1 MNKLIALDTVPQV
14 MPTTDDELIQQQTS
28 GRQATKLFDDRE
40 VSLNEISRSP
50 LVDVSTPDSAT
61 TQSKSTMS
69 NSEEIFNSNRI
80 KRELDQELESIKK
93 EIDNNDAL
101 ESEKQALRTEQL
113 VDKMLRSRE
122 QPRSAVPVMQ
132 TTVTNT
138 HELATKLAEMNQEIT
153 KLSHRSE
160 QTINGTPTIT
170 QTQTPY
176 IPLNELKTI
185 EKGIQGCMAKT
196 REILY
201 NVQQLQERV
210 HVLEESNVLP
220 LINDQKNLAF
230 ELRKEVK
237 EFKGKLYE
245 KVATKVKKSIH
256 KIEARMKSEMNQHIA
271 RLMEQQL
278 TILQQDIA
286 QQISLKLSQAR
297 LTHPQNVEIDEYN
310 TKVKFINKKVVEWN
324 QSYQYEDD
332 VLNRRLLVQEK
343 MYPNQLE
350 DSAPV
355 VAQKEEAIHNMNMN
369 IARKQ
374 REFEEIHQSLK
385 SK

>member
-1 MNKLIALDTVPQV
+1 MNKLIALDTVPQI
-14 MPTTDDELIQQQTS
+14 MPTTDDELIQQTS
-28 GRQATKLFDDRE
+28 NRQVTKLFDDRD

-50 LVDVSTPDSAT
+50 LVDVSTPDSD

-69 NSEEIFNSNRI
+69 NSEAIFNSNRI
-80 KRELDQELESIKK
+80 KIELDQELESIKK

-113 VDKMLRSRE
+113 VEKMLRSRE

-256 KIEARMKSEMNQHIA
+256 KIEAKLKSEMNQHIA

-324 QSYQYEDD
+324 QSYQYED

-355 VAQKEEAIHNMNMN
+355 VTQKEEAIHNMNMN
-369 IARKQ
+369 IAKKQ

-385 SK
+385 NSK